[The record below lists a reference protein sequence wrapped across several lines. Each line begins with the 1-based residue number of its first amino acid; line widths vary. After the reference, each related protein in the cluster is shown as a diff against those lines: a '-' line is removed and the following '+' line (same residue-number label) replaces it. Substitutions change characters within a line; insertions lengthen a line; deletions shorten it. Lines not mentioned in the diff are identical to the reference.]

1 MLRES
6 THADAKATIVI
17 GGAHRVRIYV
27 RIRLDVRLREDR
39 ICIEDEG
46 DDGEMEKILST
57 EIKIES
63 EKEMDSKSARI

>member
-1 MLRES
+1 M
-6 THADAKATIVI
+6 
-17 GGAHRVRIYV
+17 
-27 RIRLDVRLREDR
+27 RLREDR